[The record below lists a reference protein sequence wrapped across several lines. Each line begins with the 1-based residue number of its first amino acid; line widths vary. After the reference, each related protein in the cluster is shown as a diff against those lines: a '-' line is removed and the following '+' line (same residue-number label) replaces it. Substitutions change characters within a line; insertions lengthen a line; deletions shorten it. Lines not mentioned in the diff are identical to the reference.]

1 MHGRRPRHRY
11 AEDMLSG
18 RIRPVE
24 TRELTV
30 EAPTIDEATQ
40 KVHAEVP
47 DGWALTDSAATMP
60 KASTMI
66 TMNAKMARRD
76 GVEEIEA
83 EDLDALQAKVPDGW
97 QLLHVRE
104 S

>member
-1 MHGRRPRHRY
+1 MTGSSLVC
-11 AEDMLSG
+11 MLSG

-30 EAPTIDEATQ
+30 EAPTIDQTLER
-40 KVHAEVP
+40 VRAELP
-47 DGWALTDSAATMP
+47 EGWDLTDSAARMP

-66 TMNAKMARRD
+66 TLRAKMARRD
-76 GVEEIEA
+76 GTDEIEA
-83 EDLDALQAKVPDGW
+83 EDIASLRAKVPEGW
-97 QLLHVRE
+97 QLLSVRE